1 MGTAMLRVESLTKEY
16 QSSAGAVAA
25 VASMSF
31 ELGTAEVLSLVGP
44 SGCGKTTILRCVAG
58 LEKPDSGTITIG
70 NATMFSSAT
79 GQNVPP
85 HRRTIAM
92 VFQSYAIW
100 PHMTVFDNVA
110 YPLVAQ
116 RPRPSKQ
123 TIKDRVH
130 ESLDLLQI
138 GGIAHRRATQ
148 LSGGQQQRVAIA
160 RALVRHAPVLL
171 LDEPLSNLDAQ
182 LRETT
187 RGELRE
193 LFTKLGVSVLYVT
206 HDIGEALVISDRLMV
221 LAAGRIL
228 EEGAPE
234 EIYARPRSVVVAEF
248 LGASQFAGITRSSNE
263 RTIEVEWLFG
273 RHAVVR
279 DNVLVD
285 NPGARVC
292 ILARPTFVE
301 VSAVQPGPGPNGMR
315 PVQGTVESVLFL
327 GSHVQYRVRA
337 GADVVTAHRPP
348 HEHRFAMG
356 DSVFVQVDPRG
367 IVVIPEPDA
376 GGAPAQGTDPAPP
389 LPTRATKA

>member
-1 MGTAMLRVESLTKEY
+1 MLRVEELTKEY
-16 QSSAGAVAA
+16 RSSAGAVAA
-25 VASMSF
+25 VMSMSF

-58 LEKPDSGTITIG
+58 LETPDSGTITIG
-70 NATMFSSAT
+70 DATMFSSAT

-110 YPLVAQ
+110 YPLVTQ
-116 RPRPSKQ
+116 RPRLAKQ
-123 TIKDRVH
+123 AVKGRVH
-130 ESLDLLQI
+130 EALDLLQI
-138 GGIAHRRATQ
+138 GGIAGRRATQ

-221 LAAGRIL
+221 LAAGRLL

-248 LGASQFAGITRSSNE
+248 LGASQFAGVTRSSTE

-273 RHAVVR
+273 RHDVDR
-279 DNVLVD
+279 DDVLVD
-285 NPGARVC
+285 EVGARVC

-301 VSAVQPGPGPNGMR
+301 VSAAPPGPRTNGVR

-327 GSHVQYRVRA
+327 GSHVQYKVRA

-348 HEHRFAMG
+348 HEHRFLIG

-367 IVVIPEPDA
+367 IVVIPQPVPA
-376 GGAPAQGTDPAPP
+376 GAAVPTTDRAPARG
-389 LPTRATKA
+389 

>member
-1 MGTAMLRVESLTKEY
+1 MLRVAELTKEY
-16 QSSAGAVAA
+16 RSSAGAVAA
-25 VASMSF
+25 VTGMSF

-58 LEKPDSGTITIG
+58 LETPDSGTITIG
-70 NATMFSSAT
+70 DRTMFSSAA

-110 YPLVAQ
+110 YPLVTQ
-116 RPRPSKQ
+116 RPRLPKQ
-123 TIKDRVH
+123 AVKDRVH
-130 ESLDLLQI
+130 ESLELLQI
-138 GGIAHRRATQ
+138 GGIAGRRATQ

-221 LAAGRIL
+221 LAGGRLL

-248 LGASQFAGITRSSNE
+248 LGASQFAGVTRSSTE

-273 RHAVVR
+273 RHAV
-279 DNVLVD
+279 DKDDVLVD
-285 NPGARVC
+285 EIGARVC

-301 VSAVQPGPGPNGMR
+301 VSAVQPGPGVNAMR

-327 GSHVQYRVRA
+327 GSHVQYKVRA

-348 HEHRFAMG
+348 HEHRFVMG
-356 DSVFVQVDPRG
+356 DTVFVQVDPRG
-367 IVVIPEPDA
+367 MVVIPQP
-376 GGAPAQGTDPAPP
+376 DPAITLPAADAV
-389 LPTRATKA
+389 PTRA

>member
-1 MGTAMLRVESLTKEY
+1 MLSVGSLTKEY
-16 QSSAGAVAA
+16 RSRAGAVAA
-25 VASMSF
+25 VTSMSF
-31 ELGTAEVLSLVGP
+31 DLGTAEVLSLVGP

-58 LEKPDSGTITIG
+58 LETPDSGTITIG
-70 NATMFSSAT
+70 DSTMFSSVT
-79 GQNVPP
+79 GENVPP

-110 YPLVAQ
+110 YPLVSR
-116 RPRPSKQ
+116 RPRFSKE
-123 TIKDRVH
+123 TIKDRVR
-130 ESLDLLQI
+130 ESLELLQI

-160 RALVRHAPVLL
+160 RALVRRAPVLL

-206 HDIGEALVISDRLMV
+206 HDIGEALVISDRMMV
-221 LAAGRIL
+221 LGGGRIL
-228 EEGAPE
+228 EQGAPE
-234 EIYARPRSVVVAEF
+234 EIYARPRSVIVAEF
-248 LGASQFAGITRSSNE
+248 LGASQFAGITRSSTE
-263 RTIEVEWLFG
+263 RTIEVDWLFG
-273 RHAVVR
+273 RHAVAR

-285 NPGARVC
+285 QPGARVC

-301 VSAVQPGPGPNGMR
+301 VSAAQPHPGSNGMR

-348 HEHRFAMG
+348 HEQRFAMG

-367 IVVIPEPDA
+367 IVVIPQPDLA
-376 GGAPAQGTDPAPP
+376 GSSGVATEAAPP
-389 LPTRATKA
+389 LPTRATRA

>member
-1 MGTAMLRVESLTKEY
+1 MLRVAELTKEY
-16 QSSAGAVAA
+16 RSSAGAVAA
-25 VASMSF
+25 VTGMSF

-58 LEKPDSGTITIG
+58 LETPDSGTITIG
-70 NATMFSSAT
+70 DRTMFSSAA

-110 YPLVAQ
+110 YPLVTQ
-116 RPRPSKQ
+116 RPRLPKQ
-123 TIKDRVH
+123 AIKDRVH
-130 ESLDLLQI
+130 ESLELLQI
-138 GGIAHRRATQ
+138 GGIAGRRATQ

-221 LAAGRIL
+221 LAGGRLL

-248 LGASQFAGITRSSNE
+248 LGASQFAGVTRSSTE

-273 RHAVVR
+273 RHAVDR
-279 DNVLVD
+279 DDVLVD
-285 NPGARVC
+285 EIGARVC

-301 VSAVQPGPGPNGMR
+301 VSAAQPGPGVNGMR

-327 GSHVQYRVRA
+327 GSHVQYKVRA
-337 GADVVTAHRPP
+337 GADMVTAHRPP
-348 HEHRFAMG
+348 HEHRFVMG
-356 DSVFVQVDPRG
+356 DTVFVQVDPRG
-367 IVVIPEPDA
+367 MVVIPQP
-376 GGAPAQGTDPAPP
+376 DPAITIPAADAV
-389 LPTRATKA
+389 PTRA

>member
-1 MGTAMLRVESLTKEY
+1 MLRVAELTKEY
-16 QSSAGAVAA
+16 RSGAGAVAA
-25 VASMSF
+25 VTAMSF

-58 LEKPDSGTITIG
+58 LETPDSGTITIG
-70 NATMFSSAT
+70 DATMFSST
-79 GQNVPP
+79 TSQNVPP

-110 YPLVAQ
+110 YPLVTQ
-116 RPRPSKQ
+116 RPRLAKQ
-123 TIKDRVH
+123 VIKDRVH
-130 ESLDLLQI
+130 ESLALLQI
-138 GGIAHRRATQ
+138 GSIADRRATQ

-248 LGASQFAGITRSSNE
+248 LGASQFAGVTRSSTE
-263 RTIEVEWLFG
+263 RSIEVEWLFG
-273 RHAVVR
+273 RHAVAR

-285 NPGARVC
+285 EPGTRVC
-292 ILARPTFVE
+292 ILARPSFVE
-301 VSAVQPGPGPNGMR
+301 VSAAEPGPGANGMR
-315 PVQGTVESVLFL
+315 PVRGTVESVLFL
-327 GSHVQYRVRA
+327 GSHVQYKVRA

-348 HEHRFAMG
+348 HEERLAMG
-356 DSVFVQVDPRG
+356 DSVYVQVNPQG
-367 IVVIPEPDA
+367 IVVIPVPDEA
-376 GGAPAQGTDPAPP
+376 VSTALANATAPVPAPA
-389 LPTRATKA
+389 TRA

>member
-1 MGTAMLRVESLTKEY
+1 MLRVAELTKEY
-16 QSSAGAVAA
+16 RSSAGAVAA
-25 VASMSF
+25 VTGMSF

-58 LEKPDSGTITIG
+58 LETPDSGTITIG
-70 NATMFSSAT
+70 DRTMFSSAA

-110 YPLVAQ
+110 YPLVTQ
-116 RPRPSKQ
+116 RPRLPKQ
-123 TIKDRVH
+123 AIKDRVH
-130 ESLDLLQI
+130 ESLELLQI
-138 GGIAHRRATQ
+138 GGIAGRRATQ

-221 LAAGRIL
+221 LAGGRLL

-248 LGASQFAGITRSSNE
+248 LGASQFAGVTRSSTE

-273 RHAVVR
+273 RHAVDR
-279 DNVLVD
+279 DDVLVD
-285 NPGARVC
+285 EIGARVC

-301 VSAVQPGPGPNGMR
+301 VSAIQPGPGVNGMR

-327 GSHVQYRVRA
+327 GSHVQYKVRA
-337 GADVVTAHRPP
+337 GADLVTAHRPP
-348 HEHRFAMG
+348 HEHRFLIG
-356 DSVFVQVDPRG
+356 DTVFVQVDPRG
-367 IVVIPEPDA
+367 MVVIP
-376 GGAPAQGTDPAPP
+376 QLDPAVVIPTTDAA
-389 LPTRATKA
+389 PTRV

>member
-1 MGTAMLRVESLTKEY
+1 MGDAMLRVDDLTKEY
-16 QSSAGAVAA
+16 RSSAGAVAA
-25 VASMSF
+25 VTGMSF

-58 LEKPDSGTITIG
+58 LETPDSGTITIG
-70 NATMFSSAT
+70 DTTMFSSAT
-79 GQNVPP
+79 GRNVPP

-110 YPLVAQ
+110 YPLVTQ
-116 RPRPSKQ
+116 RPRPPKNVV
-123 TIKDRVH
+123 KDRVH
-130 ESLDLLQI
+130 ESLELLQI
-138 GGIAHRRATQ
+138 GGIAGRRATQ

-221 LAAGRIL
+221 LAGGRLL

-248 LGASQFAGITRSSNE
+248 LGASQFAGVTRSSTE

-273 RHAVVR
+273 RHAVDR
-279 DNVLVD
+279 DDVLID
-285 NPGARVC
+285 EIGARVC

-301 VSAVQPGPGPNGMR
+301 VSAAQPLSGTNGMR

-327 GSHVQYRVRA
+327 GSHVQYKVRS

-348 HEHRFAMG
+348 HEHRFLIG
-356 DSVFVQVDPRG
+356 DTVFVQVDPRG
-367 IVVIPEPDA
+367 MVVIPEPDPVGSSVA
-376 GGAPAQGTDPAPP
+376 APEAIR
-389 LPTRATKA
+389 LPTRATRA

>member
-1 MGTAMLRVESLTKEY
+1 MGNARLTVGNLTKQY
-16 QSSAGAVAA
+16 RSDAGAVVA
-25 VASMSF
+25 VSSMSF

-70 NATMFSSAT
+70 DATMFSSAT
-79 GQNVPP
+79 GVNVPP

-116 RPRPSKQ
+116 RPRLSKHIIQ
-123 TIKDRVH
+123 DQVQ
-130 ESLDLLQI
+130 ESLKLLQI
-138 GGIAHRRATQ
+138 SGIADRRATQ

-160 RALVRHAPVLL
+160 RALVRRAPVLL

-221 LAAGRIL
+221 LGGGRLL

-248 LGASQFAGITRSSNE
+248 LGASQFAGVTRASTD

-273 RHAVVR
+273 RHAVAR

-285 NPGARVC
+285 EPGTRVC
-292 ILARPTFVE
+292 VLARPTFVE
-301 VSAVQPGPGPNGMR
+301 VSAAQADPGSNGMR
-315 PVQGTVESVLFL
+315 PVKGTVESVLFL
-327 GSHVQYRVRA
+327 GSHVKYRVRA
-337 GADVVTAHRPP
+337 GPDLVTAHRPP
-348 HEHRFAMG
+348 HEHRFEAG

-367 IVVIPEPDA
+367 IVVIPQP
-376 GGAPAQGTDPAPP
+376 DPAGSSAAAAGATPP
-389 LPTRATKA
+389 FPTRATRA

>member
-1 MGTAMLRVESLTKEY
+1 MLRVAELTKEY
-16 QSSAGAVAA
+16 RSSAGAVAA
-25 VASMSF
+25 VTGMSF
-31 ELGTAEVLSLVGP
+31 ELGTSEVLSLVGP

-58 LEKPDSGTITIG
+58 LETPDSGTITIG
-70 NATMFSSAT
+70 DTTMFSSAA

-110 YPLVAQ
+110 YPLVTQ
-116 RPRPSKQ
+116 RPRLAKQ
-123 TIKDRVH
+123 LIKDRVH
-130 ESLDLLQI
+130 ESLELLQI
-138 GGIAHRRATQ
+138 RAIAGRRATQ

-221 LAAGRIL
+221 LAGGRLL

-234 EIYARPRSVVVAEF
+234 EIYARPRSILVAEF
-248 LGASQFAGITRSSNE
+248 LGASQFAGVTRSSTE
-263 RTIEVEWLFG
+263 RAIEVEWLFG
-273 RHAVVR
+273 RHAVDR
-279 DNVLVD
+279 SDVLVD
-285 NPGARVC
+285 EIGARVC

-301 VSAVQPGPGPNGMR
+301 VSAAQPGPTTNGMR
-315 PVQGTVESVLFL
+315 PVEGTVESVLFL
-327 GSHVQYRVRA
+327 GSHVQYKVRA

-348 HEHRFAMG
+348 HEHRFLMG
-356 DSVFVQVDPRG
+356 DTVYVRVDPRG
-367 IVVIPEPDA
+367 IVVIPQPDPA
-376 GGAPAQGTDPAPP
+376 GVPVSPAGTAPA
-389 LPTRATKA
+389 RA

>member
-1 MGTAMLRVESLTKEY
+1 MGDAMLRVGSLTKEY
-16 QSSAGAVAA
+16 RSSAGAVAA
-25 VASMSF
+25 VTSMSF

-70 NATMFSSAT
+70 DTTMFSSAT
-79 GQNVPP
+79 GENVPP
-85 HRRTIAM
+85 HRRTVAM

-110 YPLVAQ
+110 YPLVTQ
-116 RPRPSKQ
+116 RPRLAKQ
-123 TIKDRVH
+123 LIKDRVH
-130 ESLDLLQI
+130 ESLELLQI
-138 GGIAHRRATQ
+138 GGIADRRATQ

-160 RALVRHAPVLL
+160 RALVRRAPVLL

-221 LAAGRIL
+221 LAGGRLL

-248 LGASQFAGITRSSNE
+248 LGASQFAGITRSSTE

-273 RHAVVR
+273 RHAVDR
-279 DNVLVD
+279 DDVLVD
-285 NPGARVC
+285 EPGTRVC

-301 VSAVQPGPGPNGMR
+301 VSAAQPGPGPNGMR

-327 GSHVQYRVRA
+327 GSHVQYKVRA

-348 HEHRFAMG
+348 HEPRLAMG
-356 DSVFVQVDPRG
+356 DSVFVQVNPQG
-367 IVVIPEPDA
+367 IVVIPAAEAAVASVPAIDA
-376 GGAPAQGTDPAPP
+376 VPP
-389 LPTRATKA
+389 RPTRATRA